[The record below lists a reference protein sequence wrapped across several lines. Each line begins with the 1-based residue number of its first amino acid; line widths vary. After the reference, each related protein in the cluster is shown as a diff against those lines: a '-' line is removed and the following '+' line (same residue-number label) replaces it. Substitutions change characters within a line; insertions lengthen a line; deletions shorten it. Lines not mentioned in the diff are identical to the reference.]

1 MLRELLA
8 TDLGFWVFIVG
19 MIALFAVSVE
29 GGFRIGR
36 RARAGEERKSQ
47 AGTVLGAMLAL
58 LGFLLA
64 ISFSI
69 AENRFAQRKAL
80 VLEEANAIGTAA
92 LRADFLP
99 PEQTEKAERWF
110 EKYIQLRLD
119 LARQEIPLETA
130 LARSQTLQHRLWEAA
145 ETAAERHPRSVPLGL
160 FVDSLNEVIDLQQE
174 RVTVGV
180 HFRLPPSLLWLLL
193 LVAELSMLTLGYYF
207 GLGGERSWPTAAAV
221 VLAFA
226 AVIVLIVDL
235 DQVNQ
240 RLFSVTQEPLID
252 TLQSIEASL
261 GDEE

>member
-8 TDLGFWVFIVG
+8 TDAGFWAFILG
-19 MIALFAVSVE
+19 MVAIFAVTVE
-29 GGFRIGR
+29 GGYRIGR
-36 RARAGEERKSQ
+36 RAQGGEERKSQ
-47 AGTVLGAMLAL
+47 AGTVLGALLAL

-99 PEQTEKAERWF
+99 PEQTEQAERWF
-110 EKYIQLRLD
+110 EKYIALRLEV
-119 LARQEIPLETA
+119 AQQKIPLERA
-130 LARSQTLQHRLWEAA
+130 LARSQALQQRLWGAA
-145 ETAAERHPRSVPLGL
+145 ETAAERRPRSVPIGL

-180 HFRLPPSLLWLLL
+180 YFRLPPSLLWLLL

-207 GLGGERSWPTAAAV
+207 GLGRERSWPTAAAV

-240 RLFSVTQEPLID
+240 RLFSVSQEPLID
-252 TLQSIEASL
+252 TLQSIETSL
-261 GDEE
+261 DDGG